1 MPQVTF
7 WQLSD
12 GKDAG
17 ESRACDLIA
26 SAYAQRQKCVV
37 LCANKSSAEAVDE
50 LLWQLPAD
58 RFVPHNMCGEGPGTG
73 TPVEICWQENQ
84 LSRRNLIVNLSGEML
99 TSPHSY
105 QTIYDFVPVAGDAKQ
120 AARVRYKQ
128 YQQAGC
134 QLQFKSADS

>member
-7 WQLSD
+7 WQLTDEAD
-12 GKDAG
+12 GA
-17 ESRACDLIA
+17 EPRACHLVAD
-26 SAYAQRQKCVV
+26 AYANKKKIAV
-37 LCANKSSAEAVDE
+37 LCANQASAEAVDE

-58 RFVPHNMCGEGPGTG
+58 RFVPHNMYGEGPGPG

-84 LSRRNLIVNLSGEML
+84 LSRRSLLVNLSGEML
-99 TSPHSY
+99 SSPGSF
-105 QTIYDFVPVAGDAKQ
+105 QTIYDFVPVADDAKQ